1 MISHRPCAQI
11 QNDLSKKTP
20 GCSDA
25 PQNFEAVIKTTERH
39 SKFIELSLNMNL
51 LKFCKPIDQGFR
63 RAGVPEMAQRLPKS
77 HEHRVC
83 RACIVAFNRLRK
95 RTQSTRSQVF
105 WCHSREVKFKYSIG
119 RGQHECVIPVF
130 LGLLARRERPVQM
143 HSTVS
148 SKIVLLAVMKEK
160 CKKFLRSR
168 AGQKTQSAVFLTSQW
183 EH

>member
-1 MISHRPCAQI
+1 MISYRPCAQI

-39 SKFIELSLNMNL
+39 SKFIELRLNMNL
-51 LKFCKPIDQGFR
+51 LKFCKPIHQRFR

-119 RGQHECVIPVF
+119 RGQHECPIPVF
-130 LGLLARRERPVQM
+130 LRLLARRERPVRM
-143 HSTVS
+143 LSTVS
-148 SKIVLLAVMKEK
+148 SKIVLLAVTKEK
-160 CKKFLRSR
+160 CKTF
-168 AGQKTQSAVFLTSQW
+168 
-183 EH
+183 